1 MNVLIGARV
10 ICIAQMRSF
19 FPINSG
25 KMMWE
30 CMEKSLLYMQCNKF
44 YFTRFIRTKTSLQ
57 CNFYSPFLRN
67 WRCYKLFARF
77 KSKTLP
83 DIAMFIATFKRINCI
98 SAKET
103 IYFYL
108 IFAWYLWSIFI
119 LFKCIKKT
127 PWNRKL
133 KSLDVSCPEIN
144 ICTSFVIYASSPTI
158 YSL

>member
-1 MNVLIGARV
+1 MY
-10 ICIAQMRSF
+10 
-19 FPINSG
+19 G
-25 KMMWE
+25 KE
-30 CMEKSLLYMQCNKF
+30 SPLYAPNKF
-44 YFTRFIRTKTSLQ
+44 YFTRFKRTNTSLLS
-57 CNFYSPFLRN
+57 NFYSPFVRN

-119 LFKCIKKT
+119 LFKYIKKT
-127 PWNRKL
+127 PWNGRF
-133 KSLDVSCPEIN
+133 KSLNVRCPEIN
-144 ICTSFVIYASSPTI
+144 ICTSIYATSPTI
-158 YSL
+158 YSLKKYLQF